1 MSHLENL
8 KRDFKTNQIFKGGN
22 PLRKIMASRH
32 LPGMR

>member
-8 KRDFKTNQIFKGGN
+8 KRDFNTDLIATGSK
-22 PLRKIMASRH
+22 PPRKIMDSRH